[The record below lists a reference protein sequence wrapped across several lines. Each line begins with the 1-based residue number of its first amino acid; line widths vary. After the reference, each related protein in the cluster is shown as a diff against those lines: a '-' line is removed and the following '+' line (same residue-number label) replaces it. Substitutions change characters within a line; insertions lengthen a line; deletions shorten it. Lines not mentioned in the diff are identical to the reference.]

1 MKDYS
6 GGFSEVK
13 NIKNSSEVFLKDFL
27 RTLVINYFEVWVS
40 IICAYAVLFLIC
52 YFNVQIKSESF
63 ILLSIVTMLSGLLI
77 GFVVAYLSLFF
88 HEAAH
93 YNIASNKNLNDLLA
107 NIFIGVLV
115 GQDVKSYRPIHM
127 RHHLYLGTVRD
138 TENSYFNALTPVFI
152 LKSISG
158 IYVVE
163 VLVSRFKNSKII
175 EGRDERGKGYFN
187 LVTFLGVLFHISI
200 VIFAYWIGCF
210 SLAVSWVFGVFF
222 VFPFLG
228 AVRQIIEHRDNTSD
242 SNIDYKII
250 DHGAFTRNF
259 GRGLF
264 ARLFGGAGFNL
275 HLLHH
280 WLPNVSYTCF
290 YELEDF
296 LLDTELAGILYE
308 RDSSYSEVFN
318 NLLASNGGD

>member
-1 MKDYS
+1 MNDYS
-6 GGFSEVK
+6 VGFSEVK
-13 NIKNSSEVFLKDFL
+13 SIKDSRGVSLKDFL
-27 RTLVINYFEVWVS
+27 RTLDINYLEVWVS
-40 IICAYAVLFLIC
+40 IIGAYAVLFAVCYLI
-52 YFNVQIKSESF
+52 VQIERESLL
-63 ILLSIVTMLSGLLI
+63 LLSVVVTISGLLI

-127 RHHLYLGTVRD
+127 RHHLYLGTVKD

-152 LKSISG
+152 LKSITG

-163 VLVSRFKNSKII
+163 VLLGRLKNSKVK
-175 EGRDERGKGYFN
+175 EGNEEGGAYFN
-187 LVTFLGVLFHISI
+187 VITLLGLLFHTSVVLF
-200 VIFAYWIGCF
+200 AYRIECY

-228 AVRQIIEHRDNTSD
+228 AVRQIIEHRDNNAD
-242 SNIDYKII
+242 NNVDYYTNN
-250 DHGAFTRNF
+250 HGAITRNF
-259 GRGLF
+259 GRGVF
-264 ARLFGGAGFNL
+264 SRLFGGAGFNL

-280 WLPNVSYTCF
+280 WLPSVSYTCF

-296 LLDTELAGILYE
+296 LLNTELAGILYE
-308 RDSSYSEVFN
+308 RDSRYSEVFN
-318 NLLASNGGD
+318 NLLASNARD

>member
-1 MKDYS
+1 MNDYS
-6 GGFSEVK
+6 VGFNEVK
-13 NIKNSSEVFLKDFL
+13 SIKDTRGVSLKDFL
-27 RTLVINYFEVWVS
+27 RTLEINYFEVWFS
-40 IICAYAVLFLIC
+40 IICAYVALFSICYLIVKIDTESVVLFS
-52 YFNVQIKSESF
+52 V
-63 ILLSIVTMLSGLLI
+63 VVMLSGILI

-93 YNIASNKNLNDLLA
+93 YNVARNKSLNDLLA

-115 GQDVKSYRPIHM
+115 GQDIKSYRPIHM
-127 RHHLYLGTVRD
+127 RHHLYLGTVKD

-175 EGRDERGKGYFN
+175 EGRGERGKGYFN
-187 LVTFLGVLFHISI
+187 FVTFLGVLFHISI

-210 SLAVSWVFGVFF
+210 SLAVSWVFGMFF

-318 NLLASNGGD
+318 NLLASNGGG